1 MIDRPGA
8 KFFPNG
14 REVDAGTCRRHAWTR
29 AHCRHTGTGSP
40 DRVAIATLKQHAVAP
55 REPTRHSTGG
65 LHHRD
70 GSRLRALSD
79 TRLGT
84 FGDMAGPM
92 EGGSCTSFQQP
103 NDNFPKGDAMAN
115 SDKVSEVLRAKGA
128 AMEAVEDP
136 KVIATDGLS
145 DATEDRS
152 SDGTAAPSPDREERI
167 RRAAYAAAERRG
179 FEPGHETDDW
189 LAAEREID
197 SANAA
202 G

>member
-1 MIDRPGA
+1 
-8 KFFPNG
+8 
-14 REVDAGTCRRHAWTR
+14 
-29 AHCRHTGTGSP
+29 
-40 DRVAIATLKQHAVAP
+40 
-55 REPTRHSTGG
+55 
-65 LHHRD
+65 
-70 GSRLRALSD
+70 
-79 TRLGT
+79 
-84 FGDMAGPM
+84 
-92 EGGSCTSFQQP
+92 
-103 NDNFPKGDAMAN
+103 MAN

-145 DATEDRS
+145 DATEDRA
-152 SDGTAAPSPDREERI
+152 SDGTAAPSPDREDRI
-167 RRAAYAAAERRG
+167 RQAAYAAAERRG